1 VQPRCSLT
9 LEEATKQPWR
19 RMSYHGVN
27 AATAHSLHNAEM
39 RGQFARFYQN
49 VSTFQAEDLWLY
61 PAQV

>member
-1 VQPRCSLT
+1 
-9 LEEATKQPWR
+9 
-19 RMSYHGVN
+19 VN